1 MSNLKIWCFG
11 NLVVEKDGRVIK
23 QFDTDKSR
31 ALLVY
36 LAIER
41 ARPVSRSHLAGLLW
55 SDIPEQRAL
64 HSLRQTLT
72 VLRRT
77 LGDFLPQESL
87 IVGDRDLLRLNP
99 QVSVWVD
106 ALAFQEELLVAMEYF
121 QRQDMLQ
128 HLNIRRL
135 RKALDLK
142 KGDFLEQF
150 SISGAPLFD
159 EWSCLIRED
168 FNHRAVEGLGF
179 LARYHEIRREFSL
192 ARLAAQKIL
201 QITPWDET
209 THLQVMRLYALDEQW
224 SAFSSQYR
232 RMRQFMV
239 DQLGVE
245 PSRAA
250 MAFFDEIRQRRSA
263 APSLQMQPAPKKN
276 FDGKSDLF
284 VGREKE
290 LDDIS
295 DLMASPACKLLTI
308 HGSGGVGKTCLA
320 QEIAYQQWGLFQD
333 GVFFFPLA
341 SISSFDQFLSAI
353 LDGLMIPAG
362 EAGDN
367 LTRLVSYLRKKR
379 ILLIFDNFEHL
390 VGDADIA
397 QANLQILAGAQDGK
411 ILVTSR
417 VRLNL
422 AGEWIYPL
430 QGMRFPAEDVGV
442 CPDKAYD
449 FDSLHLFS
457 IRARQVK
464 PEFQLDA
471 STLPAVT
478 QICQILDGLPL
489 GITLAAA
496 GIWGQPCQLIADTMR
511 ANLRQ
516 LQFTASGGDPRN
528 QSLWAN
534 LDISWQLMNERNRKN
549 FARLGVFVDG
559 FVVSAAEKI
568 ALTDVSALQRLVDQS
583 LIRCDSYGRYRMHSV
598 IRQYALERLARLSGL
613 EATRLAFVEYYAGL
627 LAEMFPNIN
636 SDQQVAALNEIQ
648 QELGN
653 LKQAWEWLA
662 EIELVEDVA
671 SFVDALHLFFSI
683 RSRFQEGIDFL
694 LPMATWLE
702 GKMDGGGNQA
712 IGTALAKVLA
722 RLGSL
727 AHLCRSNNLARESLE
742 KALRISVEHSQE
754 EEIAFC
760 RSVLADMH
768 LRTKDFAQAVKLAQ
782 DNLAYYQEVGILSG
796 QSQAAYMLGLID
808 LRRGRME
815 SARNFMEEALEIAR
829 NTREPRRKIAPLN
842 ILGDIYCN
850 DGDYDEAIQAFE
862 ESLLT
867 AEQLDD
873 LFQKAIL
880 LNNLASVYHVKSD
893 YGKAVDLYEK
903 SIAICRDIGDRDGE
917 AIGLANLGEIASAQR
932 DFHKA
937 VVLAEQA
944 LDIAR
949 EIGEEW
955 SIAICLNNLADA
967 HLGLGECNSASNFVQ
982 EALVLALRTDAMRLV
997 ARCAVTAGRCCWLRG
1012 DRDIAVEYYRA
1023 ALAHS
1028 ATEFDIRGKA
1038 ETWLAETGEF
1048 PPPEPDNQMLRKV
1061 VERLVDDLSQ
1071 D

>member
-36 LAIER
+36 LVIER

-77 LGDFLPQESL
+77 LGDFPPHKSL
-87 IVGDRDLLRLNP
+87 IVGDRDLLQLNP

-106 ALAFQEELLVAMEYF
+106 ALAFQEELVAAMEHF

-128 HLNIRRL
+128 HLNICRL
-135 RKALDLK
+135 CKALDMK
-142 KGDFLEQF
+142 KGDFLEHF

-168 FNHRAVEGLGF
+168 FNHRAVEGLGL

-250 MAFFDEIRQRRSA
+250 VAFFDEIRQRRSD
-263 APSLQMQPAPKKN
+263 APSLKLQPESKIN
-276 FDGKSDLF
+276 FRGESDLF

-295 DLMASPACKLLTI
+295 DLMANPTCKLLTL
-308 HGSGGVGKTCLA
+308 HGPGGVGKTFLA
-320 QEIAYQQWGLFQD
+320 RKFAHQQWGLFQD
-333 GVFFFPLA
+333 GVFFFPFAFIA
-341 SISSFDQFLSAI
+341 SFEEFLSAI

-367 LTRLVSYLRKKR
+367 LARLVSFLRNKR
-379 ILLIFDNFEHL
+379 ILLVFDNFEHL
-390 VGDADIA
+390 VGDTDIA
-397 QANLQILAGAQDGK
+397 QANLRIMAGARDAK

-417 VRLNL
+417 ERMNL
-422 AGEWIYPL
+422 TGEWVYPL
-430 QGMRFPAEDVGV
+430 QGMRFPAETICIQPEQVDE
-442 CPDKAYD
+442 Y
-449 FDSLHLFS
+449 DSLRLFS
-457 IRARQVK
+457 NRARQVK
-464 PEFQLDA
+464 PDFQLDT

-489 GITLAAA
+489 GIALAAA
-496 GIWGQPCQLIADTMR
+496 EIWGQPCQTIADTMR

-516 LQFTASGGDPRN
+516 LQSTARGVDPRN

-534 LDISWQLMNERNRKN
+534 LDISWQLMNERGRET

-559 FVVSAAEKI
+559 FVMSAAENI
-568 ALTDVSALQRLVDQS
+568 ALADAPTLQRLVDQS
-583 LIRCDSYGRYRMHSV
+583 LIRSDADGRFRMHAV
-598 IRQYALERLARLSGL
+598 IRQYALERLVGLSAL
-613 EATRLAFVEYYAGL
+613 EVTRLTFVEYYAVL
-627 LAEMFPNIN
+627 LTETLPNLE
-636 SDQQVAALNEIQ
+636 SGRQAAVLNEIQ
-648 QELGN
+648 HELGN
-653 LKQAWEWLA
+653 LRQACKWVV
-662 EIELVEDVA
+662 EIERVECVA
-671 SFVDALHLFFSI
+671 AFVDTLHLFFSI
-683 RSRFQEGIDFL
+683 RSRFHEGIDFL
-694 LPMATWLE
+694 LPMVTWLE
-702 GKMDGGGNQA
+702 EKMVGGENRA
-712 IGTALAKVLA
+712 IETTLARVLA
-722 RLGSL
+722 RMGSL
-727 AHLCRSNNLARESLE
+727 AHLCRSNELARESLE
-742 KALRISVEHSQE
+742 KALRISGDRALEDEV
-754 EEIAFC
+754 AFC
-760 RSVLADMH
+760 RSVLADLH
-768 LRTKDFAQAVKLAQ
+768 LRNKDFARAVKLAQ
-782 DNLAYYQEVGILSG
+782 DNLIYYQEVGVSSG
-796 QSQAAYMLGLID
+796 LSQATYMLGLID

-815 SARNFMEEALEIAR
+815 SARKYMEKALAIAR
-829 NTREPRRKIAPLN
+829 NTPEPRRIIAPLN

-850 DGDYDEAIQAFE
+850 DGNYDEARQMFQ
-862 ESLLT
+862 ESLLI
-867 AEQLDD
+867 ADQLGD
-873 LFQKAIL
+873 LYQEAIL
-880 LNNLASVYHVKSD
+880 LNNLASVYHVQND
-893 YGKAVDLYEK
+893 FLKAVAMYEK
-903 SIAICRDIGDRDGE
+903 SISICRDIGDRDGE
-917 AIGLANLGEIASAQR
+917 AIALANLGEIAFAQR
-932 DFHKA
+932 DFREA
-937 VVLAEQA
+937 VGLAEKS
-944 LDIAR
+944 LEIAR

-955 SIAICLNNLADA
+955 SIAVCLNNLADA
-967 HLGLGECNSASNFVQ
+967 HLGLGDCNSASNFVR
-982 EALVLALRTDAMRLV
+982 EALALALKTDAMRLV

-1012 DRDIAVEYYRA
+1012 DRDRAVEYYRA

-1038 ETWLAETGEF
+1038 EAWLAEIGGR
-1048 PPPEPDNQMLRKV
+1048 PPEPDDQVLRRV
-1061 VERLVDDLSQ
+1061 AEWLLDDLRQ